1 MLRPMQGNL
10 SAISE
15 KLSGLQTY
23 VKQVDDNVQ
32 HTWNTMHDRTCAL
45 DTRLKVIES
54 SDKQVIA
61 SAADAAVATSME
73 KVGVSIGQLQRD
85 MAAMKSGQ
93 HAVHTRGT
101 GGRDRARNGPE
112 MSEKDQII
120 EIRDKIEC
128 GRDGAGE

>member
-1 MLRPMQGNL
+1 MVMPGSAGITKEGMAEMLRPMQGNL

-61 SAADAAVATSME
+61 SAADAAGGALGETASHAKVRRSHRRTVRSAPPETSLFC
-73 KVGVSIGQLQRD
+73 VG
-85 MAAMKSGQ
+85 
-93 HAVHTRGT
+93 
-101 GGRDRARNGPE
+101 
-112 MSEKDQII
+112 
-120 EIRDKIEC
+120 
-128 GRDGAGE
+128 